1 MKESDFL
8 SVTGVKEKTAKKLYE
23 NIQSQVTASS
33 LVKLMVA
40 SNIFGRGLGE
50 ITFTKILNAI
60 PEILT
65 STENNSIKK
74 IKLLN
79 VEGVATTTADKFI
92 LHIPEFLTFIQDAK
106 LQDKLKILSV
116 DLYSSVDD
124 SSIKSHELYNKQIVL
139 TNFRDKEVIE
149 TIKKYGGVLTNSVTK
164 NTFAVIVKE
173 TIEEETTKTKM
184 ARNLNIPILTKT
196 MFEEKFK

>member
-1 MKESDFL
+1 M
-8 SVTGVKEKTAKKLYE
+8 
-23 NIQSQVTASS
+23 
-33 LVKLMVA
+33 
-40 SNIFGRGLGE
+40 
-50 ITFTKILNAI
+50 
-60 PEILT
+60 
-65 STENNSIKK
+65 
-74 IKLLN
+74 
-79 VEGVATTTADKFI
+79 
-92 LHIPEFLTFIQDAK
+92 
-106 LQDKLKILSV
+106 
-116 DLYSSVDD
+116 DLSVDD